1 MGTLNG
7 SLRPAPRGT
16 ASPTI
21 LRLVLLVALGLT
33 AACSDDGR
41 QSSGDSAAPPV
52 DAARHAPAGAARAV
66 SAVQVGAFSDSATA
80 MRLRDSLAT
89 AGWRAVAARGESDG
103 EAIWRVRIGASQTS
117 ALPELITHALTAR
130 GREALV
136 VRDSAAP
143 SELTGRLIPLNT
155 GTHGMAARVL
165 WAHSPDRRAM
175 LAVEDP
181 TAVEAEPIPNG
192 FVFAT
197 EEGGFALQ
205 RDSVWHVSP
214 SADWTKLAYGRS
226 AGAFAREQSG
236 LTDAQW
242 QEMARKI
249 GLPVEVVRRESF
261 SISGMNYAS
270 GIARAAVIDLASA
283 PRGEMPEARDLP
295 HALGWRVR
303 WLRSGDAL
311 ALGTAP
317 RSVQDYSPASSWV
330 VVDPA
335 TGAIR
340 DTLPPSPAGRDGG
353 PEPPDDRFAAIDWT
367 EGPTLDI
374 SVAID
379 TASERVIEV
388 EGGRVVSRNGWIRI
402 ERSGSGTRIVGP
414 GTVLAASRTGEYIAA
429 LAPAP
434 DAEEFEAKTRA
445 VVYSVAP

>member
-1 MGTLNG
+1 MLPG
-7 SLRPAPRGT
+7 
-16 ASPTI
+16 
-21 LRLVLLVALGLT
+21 ALALT
-33 AACSDDGR
+33 AACSDAGR
-41 QSSGDSAAPPV
+41 RTSGDSAAPAA
-52 DAARHAPAGAARAV
+52 DAGRHAPVGGRQAV
-66 SAVQVGAFSDSATA
+66 TAVQVGAFSDSASA
-80 MRLRDSLAT
+80 MRLRDSLSES
-89 AGWRAVAARGESDG
+89 GWRAVAARAESDG
-103 EAIWRVRIGASQTS
+103 ETIWRVRIGASRTS

-130 GREALV
+130 GRDALV
-136 VRDSAAP
+136 VRDSAIP
-143 SELTGRLIPLNT
+143 SDLTGRLIPVNN

-175 LAVEDP
+175 LVVEDP

-214 SADWTKLAYGRS
+214 SGDWTKLAYGRS

-270 GIARAAVIDLASA
+270 GIARAAVIDLTSA
-283 PRGEMPEARDLP
+283 ARGERPAARDLP

-317 RSVQDYSPASSWV
+317 RSVQDYAPASSWV

-340 DTLPPSPAGRDGG
+340 DTLPASPTGPDGG
-353 PEPPDDRFAAIDWT
+353 SEPPDERFAAIDWT

-379 TASERVIEV
+379 TASERVIDV

-402 ERSGSGTRIVGP
+402 ERGGPGARIVGP
-414 GTVLAASRTGEYIAA
+414 GTVLAATRTGDYIAA

-434 DAEEFEAKTRA
+434 DAKEFEAKTRA
-445 VVYSVAP
+445 VVYGVAP